1 MTEATRS
8 LRQIS
13 GSSRRSRR
21 NDRLATMVLWA
32 TAILALALLGG
43 IIVYLLVASIGVVSP
58 AFLFGDPS
66 DTELGGIFPF
76 FWNSLYILGLTMLI
90 STPIGI
96 LAGIYMAEYA
106 GENRLTNSI
115 RFAEEAISSV
125 PSIVVG
131 LFGLIAFVNLT
142 GWGYTAMSG
151 ALALTLF
158 NLPLLARLTEQAL
171 RAVPDEER
179 AGSLALGATKWQTV
193 RHVILPLAIPG
204 IITGIILTAGRVF
217 GEAAVLLFTAGQ
229 SSPTHY
235 DMTNFDLSDPNSPWS
250 PFRPATTLAVFV
262 WRNNA
267 EGLSPFATE
276 LADGSSAILLGT
288 VLVFNVSA
296 RIFGRFLSRRL
307 TAK

>member
-1 MTEATRS
+1 MAT
-8 LRQIS
+8 I
-13 GSSRRSRR
+13 
-21 NDRLATMVLWA
+21 VLWA
-32 TAILALALLGG
+32 TAVLALALLGG
-43 IIVYLLVASIGVVSP
+43 IILYLLIASIGVVSP

-66 DTELGGIFPF
+66 DTELGGIFPL

-90 STPIGI
+90 SVPIGI

-106 GENRLTNSI
+106 GDNRLTNSI

-142 GWGYTAMSG
+142 GWGYTALSG

-193 RHVILPLAIPG
+193 RHVVLPLAIPG

-217 GEAAVLLFTAGQ
+217 GEAAVLLFTAGV
-229 SSPTHY
+229 STPTHY
-235 DMTNFDLSDPNSPWS
+235 DFTNFNLSDPSSPWS
-250 PFRPATTLAVFV
+250 PFRPATTLAVFI
-262 WRNNA
+262 WKNNA
-267 EGLSPFATE
+267 EGLGNFVTE
-276 LADGSSAILLGT
+276 VANGSSAVLLGT
-288 VLVFNVSA
+288 VLAFNLSA
-296 RIFGRFLSRRL
+296 RAFGRFLTRRL
-307 TAK
+307 TAV

>member
-1 MTEATRS
+1 MTTTSRS
-8 LRQIS
+8 LRDVS
-13 GSSRRSRR
+13 SHSRRRR
-21 NDRLATMVLWA
+21 RADQAATVMLWA
-32 TAILALALLGG
+32 VGAFVLVLLGG
-43 IIVYLLVASIGVVSP
+43 IILYLLIASIGVVTPS
-58 AFLFGDPS
+58 FLFGDPS
-66 DTELGGIFPF
+66 DTELGGIFPL

-90 STPIGI
+90 SIPIGI

-106 GENRLTNSI
+106 ADNRLTSSI

-142 GWGYTAMSG
+142 HWGYTAMSG

-171 RAVPDEER
+171 RAVPEDER

-193 RHVILPLAIPG
+193 RHVVLPLAIPG

-229 SSPTHY
+229 STPTHY
-235 DMTNFDLSDPNSPWS
+235 DFMNFNLSDPASPWS
-250 PFRPATTLAVFV
+250 PFRPATTLAVFI
-262 WRNNA
+262 WKNNS
-267 EGLSPFATE
+267 EGLGNFVTQVAN
-276 LADGSSAILLGT
+276 GSSAVLLGT
-288 VLVFNVSA
+288 VLVFNLSA
-296 RIFGRFLSRRL
+296 RFFGRRLTRRL
-307 TAK
+307 TAA

>member
-1 MTEATRS
+1 M
-8 LRQIS
+8 
-13 GSSRRSRR
+13 
-21 NDRLATMVLWA
+21 
-32 TAILALALLGG
+32 
-43 IIVYLLVASIGVVSP
+43 VSP

-66 DTELGGIFPF
+66 DTELGGIFPL

-90 STPIGI
+90 SIPVGI
-96 LAGIYMAEYA
+96 LAGIYMSEYA
-106 GENRLTNSI
+106 GDNRLTNSI

-142 GWGYTAMSG
+142 GWGYTALSG

-171 RAVPDEER
+171 RAVPPDER

-193 RHVILPLAIPG
+193 RHVVLPLAIPG

-229 SSPTHY
+229 STPTHY
-235 DMTNFDLSDPNSPWS
+235 DFTNFDLSDPELAVESVPAGDDARGVHLEEQRRGPRQLRDRGRQRVLGGPAGDRPRLQPLRPGVRALPEPAPDRHMNEDESMTAAPTIT
-250 PFRPATTLAVFV
+250 PATTPISVHIDTAMT
-262 WRNNA
+262 A
-267 EGLSPFATE
+267 PAAG
-276 LADGSSAILLGT
+276 
-288 VLVFNVSA
+288 
-296 RIFGRFLSRRL
+296 GRCRACRR
-307 TAK
+307 

>member
-1 MTEATRS
+1 MTASTHP
-8 LRQIS
+8 LRHVS
-13 GSSRRSRR
+13 KSSKRSRR
-21 NDRLATMVLWA
+21 ADRAATVVLWA
-32 TAILALALLGG
+32 TAALALALLGG
-43 IIVYLLVASIGVVSP
+43 IIVYLVVASIGVVSP

-106 GENRLTNSI
+106 SENRMTNAI

-142 GWGYTAMSG
+142 GWGYTALSG

-193 RHVILPLAIPG
+193 RHVVLPLAIPG

-229 SSPTHY
+229 STPTHY
-235 DMTNFDLSDPNSPWS
+235 DFTNIDLTDPSSPWS
-250 PFRPATTLAVFV
+250 PLRPATTLAVFV

-267 EGLSPFATE
+267 EGLSNFATE
-276 LADGSSAILLGT
+276 LADGSSAVLLGT
-288 VLVFNVSA
+288 VLVFNLAA
-296 RIFGRFLSRRL
+296 RGFGRFLTRRL
-307 TAK
+307 TAV